1 MVGRRQALVKAKANR
16 KGFYA
21 AVSGVGTV
29 ALFAL
34 TPWFFGA
41 AGLGVTGY
49 YTYKWLRFRGENGLR
64 F

>member
-16 KGFYA
+16 QGFMA
-21 AVSGVGTV
+21 SVAGIGTI

-49 YTYKWLRFRGENGLR
+49 LTYKWLRYRGKWGLR